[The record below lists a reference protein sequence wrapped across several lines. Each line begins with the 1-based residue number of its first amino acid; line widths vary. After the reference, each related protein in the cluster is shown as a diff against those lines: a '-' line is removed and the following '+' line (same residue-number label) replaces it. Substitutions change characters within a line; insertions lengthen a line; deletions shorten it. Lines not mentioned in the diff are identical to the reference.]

1 MWDTK
6 IMNMKEVTVQTVSVQ
21 YPMLLTRSRL
31 YSFLLVL
38 RLADQLPRSTQKL
51 SLQLWQLTSPLM
63 ITMSMLLTFWMIR
76 FLNFY
81 VRTRTRMSR
90 TPNQEVQVRKL
101 RLYVDLFTPTELLA
115 AQSPVDVA
123 APSSSSASMAASGAN
138 LSVAFASQSKFKTTH

>member
-1 MWDTK
+1 
-6 IMNMKEVTVQTVSVQ
+6 
-21 YPMLLTRSRL
+21 
-31 YSFLLVL
+31 
-38 RLADQLPRSTQKL
+38 
-51 SLQLWQLTSPLM
+51 
-63 ITMSMLLTFWMIR
+63 
-76 FLNFY
+76 
-81 VRTRTRMSR
+81 MSR